1 MNASAPSRRAL
12 VTGATSQIGRAIAEA
27 LVRDGYAVVLTGRR
41 GDVLEEV
48 AASMGATHRAGDL
61 ADPAF
66 RASLVDDDAEG
77 FDTFVHTAGH
87 AFTYARHHVFAP
99 EDEAAI
105 WAVDFGAASDLA
117 RRVVPAMVKKRRGRI
132 VFVGSLAATF
142 GGGGSAP
149 YAAAKAALEGLARGL
164 ATDYGRFGVTCN
176 VVAPG
181 VIESERIAM
190 RLDDVGRK
198 KLARATSLRRLG
210 TPADIAGPV
219 RFLCSDEASYIT
231 GTTLVVS
238 GGLHLNQWW

>member
-1 MNASAPSRRAL
+1 MTTTSPRRAL
-12 VTGATSQIGRAIAEA
+12 VTGATSHIGRAIAEA
-27 LVRDGYAVVLTGRR
+27 LARDGYTLVLTGRR
-41 GDVLEEV
+41 AEVLERI
-48 AASMGATHRAGDL
+48 AAPLGATHRAGDL

-66 RASLVDDDAEG
+66 RASLVDDDPAG

-87 AFTYARHHVFAP
+87 AFTYARHHAFAP
-99 EDEAAI
+99 EDETAI
-105 WAVDFGAASDLA
+105 WAVDFDAASDLV
-117 RRVVPAMVKKRRGRI
+117 RRAVPAMVKKRRGRI

-149 YAAAKAALEGLARGL
+149 YAAAKAALEGLSRGL

-181 VIESERIAM
+181 VIESERIGM
-190 RLDDVGRK
+190 RLDDAGRT
-198 KLARATSLRRLG
+198 KLASATSLRRLG